1 MAKTS
6 SYKLIAENRRARHDY
21 EVLETLEAGIIL
33 TGSEVKS
40 LRVGKASIVESHAA
54 EKAGTLFLLNAT
66 IQEYAAA
73 AVFGHEPKRPRK
85 LLLKHREINK
95 LIGSITRK
103 GMTLVPLSIYF
114 NERGRVKVSLGLA
127 KGKTGADKR
136 HSAQERDW
144 KRDKQ
149 RLLKERG

>member
-1 MAKTS
+1 MAKS
-6 SYKLIAENRRARHDY
+6 SGYKVIAENRRARHDY
-21 EVLETLEAGIIL
+21 EILESIEAGIIL

-40 LRVGKASIVESHAA
+40 LRVGKASIVESHAS
-54 EKAGTLFLLNAT
+54 EKAGAILLFNAT

-73 AVFGHEPKRPRK
+73 SLFGHEPKRPRK
-85 LLLKHREINK
+85 LLLKQREIKK

-136 HSAQERDW
+136 HSEQERDW

-149 RLLKERG
+149 RLLKERS